1 MKTKEDVTKF
11 DNWIAGGRKKAAAL
25 KLYFLWIKSKTENS
39 NNDINHLVEIV
50 FFHFS
55 FSGQLEEY
63 LVPR

>member
-25 KLYFLWIKSKTENS
+25 KLYLLWIKSKTEN
-39 NNDINHLVEIV
+39 INHLVEIV

-55 FSGQLEEY
+55 FSDQLEEY